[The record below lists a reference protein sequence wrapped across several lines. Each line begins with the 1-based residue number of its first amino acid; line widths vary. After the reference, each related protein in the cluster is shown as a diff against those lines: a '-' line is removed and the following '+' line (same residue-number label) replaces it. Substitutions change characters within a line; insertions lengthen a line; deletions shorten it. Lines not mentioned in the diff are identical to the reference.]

1 MRKQAKFVAVLSAA
15 ALLAVGA
22 SMTAFAATPHWDME
36 DGEWVYLDRN
46 GDKVVDVW
54 KKSNG
59 QWYYLDS
66 DGYMA
71 KDMVVEDDN
80 DAYYVGSDGA
90 RVTNAWVSMDNDDLL
105 DDDEEPE
112 SIDTVWMFFDGSGK
126 AIGFGEN
133 NEVVK
138 KLSYGDGQSA
148 YFMFNTDGYMLSG
161 WKDRNGD
168 LYYLG
173 DQNEGWARTGWQQL
187 EVDINLPVFQAL
199 DEDDDGEEEWFYFKP
214 NGKAYKNTTQGYNGK
229 TYVFDEYGRM
239 LDLWTYKSNGV
250 DYSNNA
256 SSSSAYATPAGAT
269 PSSVAAYYA
278 EDNGGRD
285 KNWIWA
291 YPKTDYEEYDDDQY
305 WFWLNSKGVPFKA
318 GDNGTTGYANR
329 LDDTDRVSDT
339 THAEYS
345 GVVEAKVI
353 KNNTYLFNEKGVM
366 LQGLYSLSGVK
377 RGNGSVMSGIYLFD
391 KAGYPS
397 SSSGKMVTNRKMKV
411 DVNGEDAT
419 YYFSKNGW
427 AYQNSVVSSTVYGK
441 DGKLQDDYGDGSTYE
456 RVKLSDV
463 TDAINSAGKYILRG
477 KATGSVVVEGDANDE
492 VLINGYGR
500 IKTSGSCKDIDG
512 DTITVTK
519 GIVTK
524 IETK

>member
-133 NEVVK
+133 EEVVK

-187 EVDINLPVFQAL
+187 EVNIELPVFQSL
-199 DEDDDGEEEWFYFKP
+199 DEDDDGETEWFYFKP
-214 NGKAYKNTTQGYNGK
+214 NGKAYKNTTQGYNGR

-239 LDLWTYKSNGV
+239 LDLWTYKDGSPSS
-250 DYSNNA
+250 YTNNA
-256 SSSSAYATPAGAT
+256 SSSTISASG
-269 PSSVAAYYA
+269 SKAAFYR
-278 EDNGGRD
+278 EDEGGRD

-291 YPKTDYEEYDDDQY
+291 YPSTDYEEYDDDQY
-305 WFWLNSKGVPFKA
+305 WFWLNSKGIPIKA
-318 GDNGTTGYANR
+318 EAGAGSAKRIDDNT
-329 LDDTDRVSDT
+329 DSDTDLTDP
-339 THAEYS
+339 EYS
-345 GVVEAKVI
+345 GKVVAKVI
-353 KNNTYLFNEKGVM
+353 KNNTYLFNSKGVM
-366 LQGLYSLSGVK
+366 LQGLFALNSVD
-377 RGNGSVMSGIYLFD
+377 RGNGELKNGLYLFD
-391 KAGYPS
+391 KSGYPS
-397 SSSGKMVTNRKMKV
+397 SNSGKMVTNRKVKI
-411 DVNGEDAT
+411 DVNGEDKT

-427 AYQNSVVSSTVYGK
+427 AYTSAVISSTVYDKNGQ
-441 DGKLQDDYGDGSTYE
+441 LVDDFGDGSTYE
-456 RVKLSDV
+456 LVDIEDI
-463 TDAINSAGKYILRG
+463 TDSVGGLYVLRG
-477 KATGSVVVEGDANDE
+477 KTDGSVVVKTSNGTDK

-500 IKTSGSCKDIDG
+500 IKTSGQCKDING
-512 DTITVTK
+512 DKVSVNKDTGIATIDND
-519 GIVTK
+519 
-524 IETK
+524 

>member
-133 NEVVK
+133 EEVVK

-173 DQNEGWARTGWQQL
+173 DQNEGWAVRGQHRTSC
-187 EVDINLPVFQAL
+187 VPV
-199 DEDDDGEEEWFYFKP
+199 
-214 NGKAYKNTTQGYNGK
+214 
-229 TYVFDEYGRM
+229 
-239 LDLWTYKSNGV
+239 
-250 DYSNNA
+250 
-256 SSSSAYATPAGAT
+256 
-269 PSSVAAYYA
+269 
-278 EDNGGRD
+278 
-285 KNWIWA
+285 
-291 YPKTDYEEYDDDQY
+291 
-305 WFWLNSKGVPFKA
+305 
-318 GDNGTTGYANR
+318 TG
-329 LDDTDRVSDT
+329 
-339 THAEYS
+339 
-345 GVVEAKVI
+345 
-353 KNNTYLFNEKGVM
+353 
-366 LQGLYSLSGVK
+366 
-377 RGNGSVMSGIYLFD
+377 
-391 KAGYPS
+391 
-397 SSSGKMVTNRKMKV
+397 
-411 DVNGEDAT
+411 
-419 YYFSKNGW
+419 
-427 AYQNSVVSSTVYGK
+427 
-441 DGKLQDDYGDGSTYE
+441 
-456 RVKLSDV
+456 
-463 TDAINSAGKYILRG
+463 
-477 KATGSVVVEGDANDE
+477 
-492 VLINGYGR
+492 
-500 IKTSGSCKDIDG
+500 
-512 DTITVTK
+512 
-519 GIVTK
+519 
-524 IETK
+524 

>member
-71 KDMVVEDDN
+71 KDQVIEDDN
-80 DAYYVGSDGA
+80 DKYYVGSDGA
-90 RVTNAWVSMDNDDLL
+90 RVSNAWVSMDNDDLL

-112 SIDTVWMFFDGSGK
+112 SIETVWMFFDASGK
-126 AIGFGEN
+126 AVGYGEN

-138 KLSYGDGQSA
+138 KLNYGDGQSA
-148 YFMFNTDGYMLSG
+148 YFMFNTDGYMQSG
-161 WKDRNGD
+161 WKERNDD

-187 EVDINLPVFQAL
+187 EINIELPVFQAL
-199 DEDDDGEEEWFYFKP
+199 DEDDDGETEWFYFKP

-239 LDLWTYKSNGV
+239 LDLWTYKENG
-250 DYSNNA
+250 DYTNNA
-256 SSSSAYATPAGAT
+256 SSSSAYATKGSA
-269 PSSVAAYYA
+269 SYSQAAFYA
-278 EDNGGRD
+278 EDNGARD
-285 KNWIWA
+285 KNWIYA

-318 GDNGTTGYANR
+318 DTNGTAAR
-329 LDDTDRVSDT
+329 IDDTSRENEP

-345 GVVEAKVI
+345 GKVEAKVI
-353 KNNTYLFNEKGVM
+353 KNNTYLFNNKGVM
-366 LQGLYSLSGVK
+366 LQGLFEVENVV
-377 RGNGSVMSGIYLFD
+377 RGNGNLTDGIYLFD

-397 SSSGKMVTNRKMKV
+397 SSSGKMVTNRKVKI
-411 DVNGEDAT
+411 DVNGEDKT

-427 AYQNSVVSSTVYGK
+427 AYTSAVISSTVYDK
-441 DGKLQDDYGDGSTYE
+441 DGQLVDDFGDGSTYE
-456 RVKLSDV
+456 RVDLSQI
-463 TDAINSAGKYILRG
+463 TDA
-477 KATGSVVVEGDANDE
+477 DANGVYKLVNKSGVAVASGNANTE

-500 IKTSGSCKDIDG
+500 IKTSGTCKDIDG
-512 DTITVTK
+512 TTVTVTN
-519 GIVTK
+519 GVVTK
-524 IETK
+524 LENK